1 MESTVFPGQDRRV
14 VAVNAEALRRSFAA
28 ALRGLAFM
36 SLVALVSPPVAAQ
49 LSPAYGVVGAPMSN
63 FLSASYLT
71 QSVVNDLSTPRRVQ
85 AAAKAAPENASAAA
99 LLVPTRGPATM
110 PAKLAAHYPA
120 AQQAKARALFDDLLQ
135 RYRGIEAQ
143 FGIPHG
149 DLGGAVAAFL
159 VGSWMGLHNRSFPDE
174 RFPPVVAQMRSV
186 LAAQPE
192 LAAAPENDRREMYEQ
207 MAILAMLMAGTQMAL
222 QQQPDAATEQRLREA
237 ARGYLGQFFKTDV
250 ERIGFGPGGLRIE

>member
-1 MESTVFPGQDRRV
+1 MESTMFRHCVCRGVVSKTAGPRRNFTAGLCV
-14 VAVNAEALRRSFAA
+14 
-28 ALRGLAFM
+28 LAFI
-36 SLVALVSPPVAAQ
+36 SLATLVSPPAAAQ
-49 LSPAYGVVGAPMSN
+49 LSPGYGVVGAPMSN
-63 FLSASYLT
+63 FLSTSYLT
-71 QSVVNDLSTPRRVQ
+71 QSVVNDLSTPKRVQ

-135 RYRGIEAQ
+135 RYRGIEKQ

-186 LAAQPE
+186 LAAQPG
-192 LAAAPENDRREMYEQ
+192 LADAPEDDRREMYEQ

-222 QQQPDAATEQRLREA
+222 QQQPDAATESRLRDA
-237 ARGYLGQFFKTDV
+237 ARAYLGQFFKADA
-250 ERIGFGPGGLRIE
+250 ERIGFGPGGLRVE